1 MTNQGKSVP
10 NNVAHFSIT
19 ATDVD
24 RARAFYEAVF
34 GWRFEAWGPPGFYL
48 ICSGTDE
55 EPGVQGA
62 LQGSGDYAS
71 GPGVGG
77 VEITVAVEDVSEIA
91 RLVEKA
97 GGRLFMREARI
108 PGVGTLVKFED
119 TEGNR
124 ACAMQYEPAY
134 RSVRYTERRGRL
146 KN

>member
-1 MTNQGKSVP
+1 MKNPAFK
-10 NNVAHFSIT
+10 AHSKDP
-19 ATDVD
+19 ATT
-24 RARAFYEAVF
+24 
-34 GWRFEAWGPPGFYL
+34 PPGREL
-48 ICSGTDE
+48 
-55 EPGVQGA
+55 
-62 LQGSGDYAS
+62 
-71 GPGVGG
+71 GG

-134 RSVRYTERRGRL
+134 RSLRYTERRGPL